1 MYPYTGLS
9 EMLNEFNCYIFAYD
23 DITDDDDNINNVK
36 DNKVIDNFVLFSN
49 FDISNEGFKKTPRSF
64 ITEVGA
70 FKSKDILERYK
81 RNTFS
86 PYFGVDIID
95 INTLISKIISTSSL
109 DKNNKKLIDLFN
121 LSMNETFDILVIG
134 GGINGAGI
142 VRDASG
148 RNLKVCLVEKNKVGS
163 ATSSWSTK
171 LIHGG
176 LRYLENYEFRLVRES
191 LKEREVIK
199 KIASNITTPL
209 PFIIPYQKSLR
220 PKWLIKLGLF
230 LYDNIG
236 GKMTIPKSSTV
247 NIKKEMPNILKD
259 QFKIGFQY
267 YDLQVDDKKLVQL
280 NVEDAK
286 KKGAMII
293 QNRKV
298 IDAKRNKNIWDIT
311 LDDNTIL
318 QSKILI
324 NAAGPWINEVL
335 SNVIKLNSKKSIRL
349 VKGSHIITK
358 SLYSQKK
365 AFTLQNEDNRII
377 FVIPYKD
384 EYSLI
389 GTTETEVV
397 SPENPKIDESEI
409 DYLLNSVN
417 KYFIK
422 QISRDDIVNSYSG
435 IRPLIEDFKEASK
448 VTRDYIFDLNE
459 DGSQAPLLNIYGG
472 KLTTYRKL
480 AENVLLTLNK
490 HIPINK
496 KNSWTAKQKL

>member
-1 MYPYTGLS
+1 
-9 EMLNEFNCYIFAYD
+9 
-23 DITDDDDNINNVK
+23 
-36 DNKVIDNFVLFSN
+36 
-49 FDISNEGFKKTPRSF
+49 
-64 ITEVGA
+64 
-70 FKSKDILERYK
+70 
-81 RNTFS
+81 
-86 PYFGVDIID
+86 
-95 INTLISKIISTSSL
+95 
-109 DKNNKKLIDLFN
+109 
-121 LSMNETFDILVIG
+121 MNEIFDILVIG

-142 VRDASG
+142 ARDASG
-148 RNLKVCLVEKNKVGS
+148 RNLKVCLVEKNTVGS

-191 LKEREVIK
+191 LKEREVINT
-199 KIASNITTPL
+199 IASDITTPL
-209 PFIIPYQKSLR
+209 PFIIPHQKSLR

-230 LYDNIG
+230 LYDNLG
-236 GKMTIPKSSTV
+236 GKMTIPKSSTINV
-247 NIKKEMPNILKD
+247 KKEIPNILKD
-259 QFKIGFQY
+259 RFNTGFQY
-267 YDLQVDDKKLVQL
+267 YDLQVDDKKLVEL
-280 NVEDAK
+280 NAQDAE
-286 KKGAMII
+286 KKGATII
-293 QNRKV
+293 ENRQV
-298 IDAKRNKNIWDIT
+298 IEAKRNKNIWEII
-311 LDDNTIL
+311 LDDNTVL
-318 QSKILI
+318 KTKILI
-324 NAAGPWINEVL
+324 NAAGPWINDVL
-335 SNVIKLNSKKSIRL
+335 KNIIKLDSKKSIRL

-358 SLYSQKK
+358 SLYKQKK

-389 GTTETEVV
+389 GTTETEVF

-422 QISRDDIVNSYSG
+422 QISRNDVVSSYSG

-459 DGSQAPLLNIYGG
+459 DKSQAPLLNIYGG

-480 AENVLLTLNK
+480 AENVLIALNK
-490 HIPINK
+490 YIPVNK